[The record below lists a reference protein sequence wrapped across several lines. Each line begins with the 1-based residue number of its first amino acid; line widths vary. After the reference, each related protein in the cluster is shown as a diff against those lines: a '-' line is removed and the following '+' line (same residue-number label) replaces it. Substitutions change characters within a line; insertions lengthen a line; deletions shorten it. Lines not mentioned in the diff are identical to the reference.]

1 MFLTFEQQND
11 LVAKGLATRK
21 DNGRLST
28 FKYSRKVMYD
38 YLWDKH
44 PELLECRGHTYDNT
58 NGKLVVAAPTKTF
71 NYLENNTWKGVDTN
85 TKVKAYKKYNGF
97 MAALSIYE
105 GEIIVSTTGTTNSE
119 YSKLA
124 RQEIFK
130 RYDESE
136 IKTWNEGYTWLF
148 EICHKSDPHIV
159 EEKEN
164 TYYLGGRSTSGS
176 NFMPMWEDRKSFM
189 GIQTLRDAIE
199 YCKTDKGEGFML
211 YNGMGNCCKIKT
223 DYYVGKKKLMRMSP
237 KNVETLYNHPKT
249 IQSSLPTYW
258 NGVVDFVISTQTK
271 EEWLS
276 MSDQQRR
283 KVLENF
289 A

>member
-1 MFLTFEQQND
+1 MILTFEQQND

-21 DNGRLST
+21 DNGKLST

-85 TKVKAYKKYNGF
+85 IPVKAYKKYNGF
-97 MAALSIYE
+97 MAALSIYG
-105 GEIIVSTTGTTNSE
+105 GEIIVSTTGTTNSD
-119 YSKLA
+119 YAALA

-130 RYDESE
+130 RYDELVIEKWSE
-136 IKTWNEGYTWLF
+136 GFTWLF

-159 EEKEN
+159 EEKEDV
-164 TYYLGGRSTSGS
+164 YYLGGRDTDGS
-176 NFMPMWEDRKSFM
+176 NFSPMWNDAESFFQ
-189 GIQTLRDAIE
+189 IKTLRDAIE

-211 YNGMGNCCKIKT
+211 YDMDGNCCKIKT
-223 DYYVGKKKLMRMSP
+223 EYYVGKKKLMRMSP
-237 KNVETLYNHPKT
+237 KNVEVLYNHPKT

-258 NGVVDFVISTQTK
+258 NGVVDFVINTQTK
-271 EEWLS
+271 DEWLS